1 MHTVTHSEF
10 FGWET
15 TVKLDLSPK
24 PNEPLHGLCGWFDVR
39 FCGSG
44 KLTSNAPA
52 SLHGRALAPQ
62 HTVGFSGPV
71 LSLPPP
77 PPRAC
82 PISEENPAD
91 ECVELDT
98 APTSPS
104 THWAQTTLLLERPIT
119 EPELTVRLAQ
129 RGDSHHDLNVTV
141 SSGDWSASYAI
152 TSEFRGMNLDA

>member
-39 FCGSG
+39 FCG
-44 KLTSNAPA
+44 
-52 SLHGRALAPQ
+52 
-62 HTVGFSGPV
+62 
-71 LSLPPP
+71 
-77 PPRAC
+77 
-82 PISEENPAD
+82 SEENPAD